1 MAQNPSNMNMNM
13 NTGIT
18 RGRSASSSINNSR
31 ESSTHSDASS
41 VPYYKRMEIQSNN
54 PLWSKQV
61 EIKESMCFSLSY
73 ASM

>member
-1 MAQNPSNMNMNM
+1 MAQNPSNIDMNM

-31 ESSTHSDASS
+31 ESSTHSDVSS
-41 VPYYKRMEIQSNN
+41 VSYHKKMEIQSNN
-54 PLWSKQV
+54 SLWSEQV
-61 EIKESMCFSLSY
+61 EIKERVCFSLLY